1 MSILTFKGSATRSK
15 GTRNVSTAKVTLN
28 DGRECR
34 VTLSRSLQGASAHS
48 LMFAPNS
55 SDIESETTETLYMEY
70 CRDEIVYSE
79 ISKLAEGILDASDVW
94 DDLESQGIPCC
105 SCEMDD
111 DDE

>member
-1 MSILTFKGSATRSK
+1 M
-15 GTRNVSTAKVTLN
+15 VTTKITLE

-79 ISKLAEGILDASDVW
+79 VAKLTEGLMDASDVW
-94 DDLESQGIPCC
+94 NDLESQGLLSC
-105 SCEMDD
+105 SC
-111 DDE
+111 DDESGE